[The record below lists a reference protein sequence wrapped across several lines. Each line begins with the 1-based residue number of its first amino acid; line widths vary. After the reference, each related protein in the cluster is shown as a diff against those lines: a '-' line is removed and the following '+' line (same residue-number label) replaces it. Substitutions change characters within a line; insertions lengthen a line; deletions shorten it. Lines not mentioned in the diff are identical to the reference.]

1 MDTRIYVRTKD
12 LRLWRQGGR
21 RKHLT
26 HTHTQTHL
34 TYPDEVEEMN
44 VTSET
49 DNRKP
54 EKDEK
59 RR

>member
-1 MDTRIYVRTKD
+1 MRTKD